1 MSIRALIVDDEPW
14 ARTRISTLLS
24 AESDVSVV
32 GACENGESA
41 VAAIAQLKPDVVFL
55 DIQMANLD
63 GFGVVESVGIDAMP
77 LVVFVTAYEQHAL
90 RAFEADALDY
100 LLKPFD
106 EDRFKRAMTRVRRE
120 LTMAASD
127 RSIPIG
133 HPSSIARRHL
143 RRLAV
148 THRNRLMFIKVED
161 IDWIESS
168 GNYVNV
174 HVGSET
180 YLLRETL
187 SALEEKLDPE
197 QFVRLHRCT
206 LVNVDRIRELSA
218 WTRGEQIAIL
228 NDGTQLAIGRAY
240 RSRLAAMMSNTVG

>member
-1 MSIRALIVDDEPW
+1 
-14 ARTRISTLLS
+14 
-24 AESDVSVV
+24 
-32 GACENGESA
+32 
-41 VAAIAQLKPDVVFL
+41 
-55 DIQMANLD
+55 MA
-63 GFGVVESVGIDAMP
+63 
-77 LVVFVTAYEQHAL
+77 
-90 RAFEADALDY
+90 
-100 LLKPFD
+100 
-106 EDRFKRAMTRVRRE
+106 RVRRE
-120 LTMAASD
+120 LTVPASD
-127 RSIPIG
+127 PSIPIN
-133 HPSSIARRHL
+133 HPSSMARRHL

-148 THRNRLMFIKVED
+148 TQRNRLMFIKVED

-174 HVGSET
+174 HVASET

>member
-32 GACENGESA
+32 GACEDGESA

-106 EDRFKRAMTRVRRE
+106 EDRFKRTMTRVRRE
-120 LTMAASD
+120 LTMPASD

-133 HPSSIARRHL
+133 HPSSI
-143 RRLAV
+143 
-148 THRNRLMFIKVED
+148 
-161 IDWIESS
+161 
-168 GNYVNV
+168 
-174 HVGSET
+174 
-180 YLLRETL
+180 
-187 SALEEKLDPE
+187 
-197 QFVRLHRCT
+197 
-206 LVNVDRIRELSA
+206 
-218 WTRGEQIAIL
+218 
-228 NDGTQLAIGRAY
+228 
-240 RSRLAAMMSNTVG
+240 